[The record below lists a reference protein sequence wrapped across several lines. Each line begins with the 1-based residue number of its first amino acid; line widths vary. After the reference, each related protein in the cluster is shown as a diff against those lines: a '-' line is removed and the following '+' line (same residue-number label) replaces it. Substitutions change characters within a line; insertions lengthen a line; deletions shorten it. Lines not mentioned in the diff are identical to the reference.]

1 MSGLARAM
9 DANANRAREALRVME
24 DAARF
29 ALDDAALAGEAKG
42 VRHALQGA
50 LRALPEGWLEAN
62 RDTPGDVGRELQG
75 EHETHRVGHHA
86 VVVAAGK
93 RLGEALRSLEECL
106 KTCAP
111 EAARQVEALRYRGY
125 ALEGALALRMGSGA
139 RRQWRV
145 CVLLTEALCA
155 RPWRD
160 VAREAVAAGADAIQ
174 LREKDLPTR
183 ELVSRARE
191 LAAAAHAAGAALI
204 VNDRVDVA
212 LASGADG
219 AHLGQHDLPLR
230 DARRIAGT
238 ALLLG
243 ASTHDDAEADA
254 AVAEGADY
262 CGVGAMFVSSTKG
275 SVAAAGPEQLRRYL
289 ARHARVPH
297 LAIGGITPG
306 NVAQVAAVG
315 GRGVAVSAAVCGA
328 SDPGAVVRALLQA
341 LPSSPCSGPTQAG
354 AVSPGGTSPG
364 AAATGTGRGP

>member
-9 DANANRAREALRVME
+9 DANANRAREALRVLE

-75 EHETHRVGHHA
+75 EHEAHRVGHHA

-125 ALEGALALRMGSGA
+125 ALESALALRMGSGA

-145 CVLLTEALCA
+145 CVLLSEALCA

-183 ELVSRARE
+183 ELVARARE
-191 LAAAAHAAGAALI
+191 LAALAHAAGAALI

-230 DARRIAGT
+230 DARRMVGT

-243 ASTHDDAEADA
+243 ASTHDDVEADA

-262 CGVGAMFVSSTKG
+262 CGVGAMFASRTKA
-275 SVAAAGPEQLRRYL
+275 SVAAAGPRQLQRYL

-297 LAIGGITPG
+297 LAIGGITPE
-306 NVAQVAAVG
+306 NVAQVAAAG
-315 GRGVAVSAAVCGA
+315 GLGVAVSAAVCGA
-328 SDPGAVVRALLQA
+328 SDPGGAVRALLQA
-341 LPSSPCSGPTQAG
+341 LPDGGPAGRASSS
-354 AVSPGGTSPG
+354 
-364 AAATGTGRGP
+364 AAAPSTGTGP